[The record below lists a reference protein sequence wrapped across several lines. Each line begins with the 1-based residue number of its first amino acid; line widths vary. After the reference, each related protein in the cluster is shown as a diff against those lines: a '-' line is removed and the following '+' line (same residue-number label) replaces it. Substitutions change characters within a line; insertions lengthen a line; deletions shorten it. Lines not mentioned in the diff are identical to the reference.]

1 VEKRSISYKEA
12 GVDIEAGNKTVQLI
26 KGLVKSTIRP
36 EVVTDIGGFGAA
48 FALNKDNYKSPLLV
62 SATDGV
68 GTKLKIAFMMD
79 KHDTVGIDCVAMCVN
94 DVVCSGAEPLFF
106 LDYIACGKM
115 VPEKMAKIV
124 KGVATGCREAG
135 CALVGGETAEM
146 PGFYR
151 EDEYDLAGFCV
162 GIVEKDKIIT
172 GETIQEGDAVIGLSS
187 TGLHSNGFSL
197 VRKVFFEMA
206 GANLDHHVEELGCTL
221 GEELLR
227 PTAVYAKTVLELM
240 KHIKIK
246 GIAHI
251 TGGGLIE
258 NIPRILPE
266 GVKALI
272 NKNSWDKPPI
282 FDVIQKTGNV
292 PEREMYT
299 TFNMGIG
306 MVVVMA
312 PENVDAA
319 LKLLQQRKQK
329 GWVVGEITRGSGEV
343 SLIS

>member
-1 VEKRSISYKEA
+1 VEKRCVSYKDA
-12 GVDIEAGNKTVQLI
+12 GVDIEAGNRAVQLI
-26 KGLVKSTIRP
+26 KGLVRSTMRP

-115 VPEKMAKIV
+115 VPEKMAEIV
-124 KGVATGCREAG
+124 KGVAAGCKEAG

-146 PGFYR
+146 PEFYKD
-151 EDEYDLAGFCV
+151 DEYDLAGFCV
-162 GIVEKDKIIT
+162 GVVEKDEIIT
-172 GETIQEGDAVIGLSS
+172 GETIQEGDAIIGLSS

-206 GANLDHHVEELGCTL
+206 GAGLDHYVEEFGCTL
-221 GEELLR
+221 GEELLK
-227 PTAVYAKTVLELM
+227 PTAVYAKTVLGLM
-240 KHIKIK
+240 KHTKIK

-272 NKNSWDKPPI
+272 HKNSWEKPPI

-306 MVVVMA
+306 LVLVVA

-319 LKLLQQRKQK
+319 LKQLQQKKQK
-329 GWVVGEITRGSGEV
+329 GCVMGEITRGNRDV